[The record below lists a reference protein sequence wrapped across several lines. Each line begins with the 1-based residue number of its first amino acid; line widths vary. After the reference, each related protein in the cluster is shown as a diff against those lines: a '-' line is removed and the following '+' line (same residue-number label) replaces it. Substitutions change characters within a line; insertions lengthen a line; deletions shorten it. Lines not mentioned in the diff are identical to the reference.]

1 MELDICFSV
10 NSVHKYFNYFK
21 SIKLNFVFSNR
32 ALSTIV
38 FLDITRS
45 PYLGNQNESSSPIPN
60 KLNMKESNWKK
71 MSDKKKSNDKKKGWT
86 FILVSNLVS
95 RASIILNQ

>member
-1 MELDICFSV
+1 M
-10 NSVHKYFNYFK
+10 
-21 SIKLNFVFSNR
+21 NFVFSNR

-60 KLNMKESNWKK
+60 KLNVKESN
-71 MSDKKKSNDKKKGWT
+71 
-86 FILVSNLVS
+86 
-95 RASIILNQ
+95 